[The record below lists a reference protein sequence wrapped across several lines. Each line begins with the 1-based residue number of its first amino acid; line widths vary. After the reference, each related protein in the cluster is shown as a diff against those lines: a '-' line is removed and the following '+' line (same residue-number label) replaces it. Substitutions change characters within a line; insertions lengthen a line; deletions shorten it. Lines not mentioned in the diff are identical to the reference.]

1 MNLNPARKIQ
11 KVKIENFQSWKEVE
25 IDFDSFN
32 IIEGKSSSGKTAI
45 IRAISMVLQ
54 NDWDTSWLR
63 KGESKAKVSL
73 FYDDGTVLIRCRGNE
88 NTVALME
95 QSGKVHKWVKDIA
108 THYPPEVAD
117 TIQMDGYNFSSQFD
131 GHFFIGLSPN
141 KRAEALGEFSDL
153 SKIDQLISLNQ
164 KNIRQSNSSSKF
176 LIETIDSLLLDKE
189 RVDDIKSSLPSSQ
202 QIEEV
207 NQLVDQTVKLKKYLQ
222 QLSQLKEFNTEL
234 KLVQILEECLDLYHQ
249 TKGLS
254 SRLELVKIQTQMQE
268 LELDKKS
275 LQNQIEGSI
284 CPICHNIIKL

>member
-1 MNLNPARKIQ
+1 MSLNPNRKIQ

-25 IDFDSFN
+25 INFDSFN
-32 IIEGKSSSGKTAI
+32 IIEGNSSSGKTAVL
-45 IRAISMVLQ
+45 RAISMVLQ

-73 FYDDGTVLIRCRGNE
+73 FYDDGTVLVRCRGNE
-88 NTVALME
+88 NSITLV
-95 QSGKVHKWVKDIA
+95 VKD
-108 THYPPEVAD
+108 HLVNKWEKFSNEYPPEVTD
-117 TIQMDGYNFSSQFD
+117 VIQMDAYNFSSQFD

-164 KNIRQSNSSSKF
+164 KNIRQSNSNNKF
-176 LIETIDSLLLDKE
+176 LNETIDGLLLDKE

-207 NQLVDQTVKLKKYLQ
+207 NQLLEQTNKLKQYLQ
-222 QLSQLKEFNTEL
+222 QLSQLEEFNKEL
-234 KLVQILEECLDLYHQ
+234 ELVQVFQECLDLYHQ
-249 TKGLS
+249 TKRLS
-254 SRLELVKIQTQMQE
+254 TRLELNKIQNQMQG
-268 LELDKKS
+268 LEQQMKS
-275 LQNQIEGSI
+275 LQNQIEGSV

>member
-1 MNLNPARKIQ
+1 
-11 KVKIENFQSWKEVE
+11 
-25 IDFDSFN
+25 
-32 IIEGKSSSGKTAI
+32 
-45 IRAISMVLQ
+45 
-54 NDWDTSWLR
+54 
-63 KGESKAKVSL
+63 
-73 FYDDGTVLIRCRGNE
+73 
-88 NTVALME
+88 
-95 QSGKVHKWVKDIA
+95 
-108 THYPPEVAD
+108 
-117 TIQMDGYNFSSQFD
+117 MDGYNFSSQFD

-164 KNIRQSNSSSKF
+164 KNIRQSNSNSKF

-234 KLVQILEECLDLYHQ
+234 KLVQILEDCLDLYHQ